1 VATVAVNVWPAVLTL
16 EPTVC
21 PRRTVTT
28 VPAGIT
34 KARAASGFIDMVDFD
49 MEAPGAP
56 GLAAELLLLLLLLSV
71 EDGEE
76 LESGGAAGLL
86 QPSTAKHK

>member
-1 VATVAVNVWPAVLTL
+1 
-16 EPTVC
+16 
-21 PRRTVTT
+21 
-28 VPAGIT
+28 
-34 KARAASGFIDMVDFD
+34 MVDFD